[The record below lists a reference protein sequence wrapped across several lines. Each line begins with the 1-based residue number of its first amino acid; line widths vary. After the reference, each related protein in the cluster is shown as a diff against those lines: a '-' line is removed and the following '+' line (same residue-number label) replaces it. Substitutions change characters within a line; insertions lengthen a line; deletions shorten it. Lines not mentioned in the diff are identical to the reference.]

1 LKTKQLQLDTKALLF
16 LSPFLILY
24 LVFTIFPIFK
34 GIQMSLYKWTLIKKM
49 DFVGLGNY
57 ATMMKDSK
65 FWEAVGNTS
74 YFVILSTPTMLVL
87 ALLLAVIA
95 NRKTR
100 MQKFYRSVFF
110 LPSVLSVAVAA
121 YLGLFTFQPYTGL
134 VNNVLKLV
142 GLLADD
148 KEIFWLSQTQLV
160 FFSVTLIT
168 LWWTVG
174 VNFILYLSAMQDIPE
189 DIYEAGKLDGANGS
203 QLFWKITLPMLGPIT
218 KTILMLQIIASYKV
232 FAQFWIYTKGGP
244 GTTTRP
250 IIQYI
255 YEEGFRT
262 NNMGYAAAMSYALF
276 AILLILSAIQLKL
289 NSKKGEVQI

>member
-1 LKTKQLQLDTKALLF
+1 MKTKQLQLDTKALLF

-57 ATMMKDSK
+57 TTMMKDPK
-65 FWEAVGNTS
+65 FWEAVWNTS

-100 MQKFYRSVFF
+100 LQKFYRSVFF

-134 VNNVLKLV
+134 VNNVLQLV
-142 GLLADD
+142 GLLAQD
-148 KEIFWLSQTQLV
+148 KEIFWLSETQLV

-174 VNFILYLSAMQDIPE
+174 VNFILYLSAMQDVPE
-189 DIYEAGKLDGANGS
+189 DIYEAGKLDGANNS
-203 QLFWKITLPMLGPIT
+203 QLFWKITLPLLGPIT
-218 KTILMLQIIASYKV
+218 KTIFMLQIIASYKV
-232 FAQFWIYTKGGP
+232 FLQFWIFTKGGP

-262 NNMGYAAAMSYALF
+262 NNMGYAAAMSYVLF
-276 AILLILSAIQLKL
+276 AILIILSAIQLKL
-289 NSKKGEVQI
+289 NSRKGSA